1 MINIGYS
8 DIFCTITFERMA
20 KKNALN
26 HTMYLQMIDAF
37 EKASESKTIKAII
50 IKGKGDYFCA
60 GHELQEFIDN
70 PENLNNDHPLL
81 KFLGY
86 LEHFS
91 KILICVADGHAVGIG
106 ATILLHADFIIA
118 QRKVNLSMPSIQ
130 MGLCAEAGA
139 SQLLEKIIGK
149 PMAREMLLLGRTIKA
164 ERLKGILIN
173 EITSSTI
180 QSDAM
185 LTLVKK
191 QINDI
196 PLSGIL
202 KQKDLMRY
210 RAEDLNT
217 TMEREIQSFA
227 LLLQSPE
234 TKKLIVKK
242 MTDNKN
248 TKTMGKIPQKRP

>member
-8 DIFCTITFERMA
+8 DIFCTITFERIN
-20 KKNALN
+20 KKNTLN

-50 IKGKGDYFCA
+50 IRGKGEYFCS

-70 PENLNNDHPLL
+70 PQNLNNDHPLL

-118 QRKVNLSMPSIQ
+118 QRKVDLSMPSIQ

-139 SQLLEKIIGK
+139 SQLLERIIGK

-164 ERLKGILIN
+164 ERLKGLLIN
-173 EITSSTI
+173 EITTSTV

-202 KQKDLMRY
+202 KQKDLMRP
-210 RAEDLNT
+210 RAESLNM
-217 TMEREIQSFA
+217 TMEKELQSFA
-227 LLLQSPE
+227 LLLESSE
-234 TKKLIVKK
+234 TQKLIHRKITKDKDKK
-242 MTDNKN
+242 TIK
-248 TKTMGKIPQKRP
+248 KIGSQ